1 MSRVRKSAAAVAVL
15 ALAAGLFWLYR
26 AAERFSLPESLP
38 PVESEARVVIGT
50 FNIEN
55 FNMTAPQSKT
65 HYTRGDAA
73 ELARSILRSGAD
85 VLALQEIEGD
95 ATMRAFVSA
104 FLPGWDFLGNDTRS
118 YQDLYFLWNGKAV
131 EPVEGSAAV
140 YYPQSSFFR
149 EGAGKLFDRPPL
161 KAVFRERSSRR
172 TFTLVNVHLKSK
184 FVFGSRDRE
193 RAQQANT
200 EKRRAQLEMLNEL
213 GARLSGQGP
222 LFVLGDF
229 NDDIA
234 SDFGRVLTL
243 PSGYSYDARKS
254 NLDHIVF
261 SGIERSRLG
270 EVKETET
277 RIERRSAKD
286 RERPDHDIITVEVL
300 LP

>member
-1 MSRVRKSAAAVAVL
+1 MLGL
-15 ALAAGLFWLYR
+15 ARWI
-26 AAERFSLPESLP
+26 PEDLMIISGEVGSTKPDPGIFHTAQQRLSLP
-38 PVESEARVVIGT
+38 PQNLWMVGDS
-50 FNIEN
+50 
-55 FNMTAPQSKT
+55 
-65 HYTRGDAA
+65 YTGD
-73 ELARSILRSGAD
+73 I
-85 VLALQEIEGD
+85 
-95 ATMRAFVSA
+95 
-104 FLPGWDFLGNDTRS
+104 
-118 YQDLYFLWNGKAV
+118 
-131 EPVEGSAAV
+131 
-140 YYPQSSFFR
+140 

-184 FVFGSRDRE
+184 FVFGARDRE

-213 GARLSGQGP
+213 GTRLAGHGP

-229 NDDIA
+229 NDGLA
-234 SDFGRVLTL
+234 SDFGQVLTL
-243 PSGYSYDARKS
+243 PNGYSYDTRKS

-277 RIERRSAKD
+277 KIARRSAKN